1 MELEKPIP
9 GSKGG
14 NGFWGRFIDHSET
27 YGPHVIYSFLEQ
39 IPLVNKAVDLGAGSG
54 RDLSLVEK
62 RFPHAERVGIEGNR
76 KYIAGLEMSG
86 IRGISLD
93 LERDRLPFEDES
105 VDLFIANQI
114 LEHLKE
120 IYWFFHEMSRCL
132 KVGGHVIVGVP
143 NLLSLHNR
151 ILMLGGTHP
160 TTAKSYSA
168 HIRCWSKG
176 DLLDFLEVCWPG
188 GYELR
193 GFRGCQFYP
202 FPPWLGRIVSCIFP
216 SACVSLFFLFKK
228 EKQYENSFLRHPVS
242 AELETQFFLG

>member
-1 MELEKPIP
+1 MEVEKPVP

-27 YGPHVIYSFLEQ
+27 YGPHIIESFLEQ

-62 RFPHAERVGIEGNR
+62 RFPHAERIGIEGNQ

-86 IRGISLD
+86 IKGINLD
-93 LERDRLPFEDES
+93 LERDILPFEDES
-105 VDLFIANQI
+105 IDLFIANQI

-120 IYWFFHEMSRCL
+120 IYWFFHETSRCL
-132 KVGGHVIVGVP
+132 KVGGYVIVGVP

-151 ILMLGGTHP
+151 FLMLAGRHP

-168 HIRCWSKG
+168 HIRCWSKR
-176 DLLDFLEVCWPG
+176 DLLDFFEVCWPG
-188 GYELR
+188 GYELS
-193 GFRGCQFYP
+193 GFRGSQFYP
-202 FPPWLGRIVSCIFP
+202 FPPRIGRIFSCFLP
-216 SACVSLFFLFKK
+216 SASVSLFFMLKK
-228 EKQYENSFLRHPVS
+228 EKRYENSFLGHPLS
-242 AELETQFFLG
+242 AGLETKFFLG